1 MVTEA
6 AAVIESQTIVAEPQV
21 AEVETA
27 HPEVITAPVDAEP
40 QIVPEAETVV
50 AEQVTEEAEPAAP
63 AAVVTE
69 DVVVE
74 ETPIAV
80 ETALEPVKPLKW
92 LKLVFQK

>member
-1 MVTEA
+1 VVTEA

-21 AEVETA
+21 AEVETD
-27 HPEVITAPVDAEP
+27 PEVITAPVDAEP

-69 DVVVE
+69 DVVVW

-80 ETALEPVKPLKW
+80 ETALSR
-92 LKLVFQK
+92 